1 MKHAQESPSCVLRH
15 ANTHT
20 SRYFTKT
27 PVIQN
32 TQIGWQAATCVSQVL
47 TDSKTMSCQTEMSYV
62 FVSSQQASRQVSQG
76 RKSRAVGR
84 QRYGA
89 SKSKEGKGRKANLS
103 TLQTT
108 SSAAQINT
116 FTYRHSLGRH
126 IYRQLSVT
134 SVTSL
139 YLSFFPPICKAG
151 KTERISQGGR
161 KEVKEESDSATT
173 MSFAEAEQ
181 IDGAE
186 SFASD
191 ISWTYSLDLVDSLKP
206 PHSFP
211 L

>member
-1 MKHAQESPSCVLRH
+1 MLHMRIDGREKSMCGHLHMQMCPGSYTHTWCRPRWLRRYLKHAQESPSCVLRH

-62 FVSSQQASRQVSQG
+62 FVSGRQASRQVSQG

-108 SSAAQINT
+108 SSAARINT

-139 YLSFFPPICKAG
+139 YLSFFPPH
-151 KTERISQGGR
+151 
-161 KEVKEESDSATT
+161 
-173 MSFAEAEQ
+173 
-181 IDGAE
+181 
-186 SFASD
+186 
-191 ISWTYSLDLVDSLKP
+191 L
-206 PHSFP
+206 
-211 L
+211 